1 MKEVIYKFDP
11 ASEFFIP
18 EGCYITEQS
27 NSDNDPDLSIAQAR
41 VEPGVTTH
49 WHRLHGTS
57 ERYVIISGKGR
68 MDVGELSK
76 EVSAGD
82 TVIIP
87 PMVRQRITN
96 IGNEDL
102 IFLAL
107 CTPRFNQDVYEDIE
121 DMIQGG

>member
-1 MKEVIYKFDP
+1 MKEAIYKFDP
-11 ASEFFIP
+11 ESEFFIP

-49 WHRLHGTS
+49 WQRLHGTS

-68 MDVGELSK
+68 MDVGELSHG
-76 EVSAGD
+76 VTAGD
-82 TVIIP
+82 VVIIP
-87 PMVRQRITN
+87 PMLRQRITN
-96 IGNEDL
+96 TGDEDL

-107 CTPRFNQDVYEDIE
+107 CTPRFHQDVYEDIE
-121 DMIQGG
+121 DMLQAD